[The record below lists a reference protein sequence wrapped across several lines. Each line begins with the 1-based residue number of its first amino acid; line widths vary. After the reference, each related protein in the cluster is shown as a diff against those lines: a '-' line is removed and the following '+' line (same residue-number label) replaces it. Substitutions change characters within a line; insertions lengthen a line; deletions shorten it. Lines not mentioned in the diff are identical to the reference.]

1 MADTHAS
8 PEHAPEPASDTDI
21 QPFVLP
27 ARKLDAGAPLRW
39 LALGWRD
46 LRQAC
51 RLSLTYGAALV
62 LFGYLMTWAAW
73 DEGHVLLL
81 FTLGSAFILAGPI
94 LAFGLYSI
102 SNQLQ
107 RGLVPRFGYCI
118 LVQRKHL
125 RNELLFALVILVVLL
140 VWARAASMVHV
151 FFPMGEDMGVT
162 AWLEFLAVGST
173 VGAFFATLVFT
184 ISAFSLPLMLDRGT
198 DAVTGALTS
207 IAAVLHNKLVMLLW
221 ALLIVGLVLVGFAT
235 AYIGLAIV
243 LPWIGHATWHA
254 YRDTIPHPEG
264 EPLDIE
270 HPA

>member
-1 MADTHAS
+1 MADSHAA
-8 PEHAPEPASDTDI
+8 PPHAQDPPQDGDV

-27 ARKLDAGAPLRW
+27 ARKLEPGAPLRW

-46 LRQAC
+46 LRQAW
-51 RLSLTYGAALV
+51 RLSLGYGAVLV
-62 LFGYLMTWAAW
+62 LFGYLMTWLAW

-140 VWARAASMVHV
+140 IWARAASMVHV
-151 FFPMGEDMGVT
+151 FFPMDEELGVRG
-162 AWLEFLAVGST
+162 WLEFLAVGSA
-173 VGAFFATLVFT
+173 VGAFFAAIVFT

-198 DAVTGALTS
+198 DAITGALTS
-207 IAAVLHNKLVMLLW
+207 IAAVLQNKLVLLLW
-221 ALLIVGLVLVGFAT
+221 GMLIVGLVLLGFAT
-235 AYIGLAIV
+235 AYVGLVVV

-254 YRDTIPHPEG
+254 YRDTILRPDTETEPEQ
-264 EPLDIE
+264 
-270 HPA
+270 PA

>member
-1 MADTHAS
+1 MADSRAARPHAHDS
-8 PEHAPEPASDTDI
+8 EDESQA

-27 ARKLDAGAPLRW
+27 ARKLEPSAPLRW

-46 LRQAC
+46 LRQAWP
-51 RLSLTYGAALV
+51 LSLSYGAVLV
-62 LFGYLMTWAAW
+62 LFGYLMTWLAW

-107 RGLVPRFGYCI
+107 RGLAPRFGYCI

-151 FFPMGEDMGVT
+151 FFPMDEQMGVIG
-162 AWLEFLAVGST
+162 WLEFLAVGSA
-173 VGAFFATLVFT
+173 VGAFFAALVFT

-207 IAAVLHNKLVMLLW
+207 IAAVLQNKLVLLFW
-221 ALLIVGLVLVGFAT
+221 GALIVGLVLVGFAT
-235 AYIGLAIV
+235 AYIGLVVV

-254 YRDTIPHPEG
+254 YRDTILDPEA
-264 EPLDIE
+264 EASE
-270 HPA
+270 